1 MPAIIA
7 LLSVAIFVIIY
18 LWVQQPPYRTLYPGL
33 AEVDRQAAYEALNA
47 GGFEALIDAQTG
59 ELKVPDG
66 KYHEARIYLASQG
79 LPRGAT
85 TAGIESLN
93 SDTSMTTSQF
103 MEQVR
108 YISAMEQELALS
120 IAQIATVKSARVHL
134 ASPKQSVFVRN
145 RTQAKASVVVNPR
158 PGRVISP
165 SQVEAIVH
173 LVASSTPYLAAEDVV
188 VVDQRGKLLTDANS
202 FGSMQLSSAQIT
214 YKQRLEETYRNRIAA
229 ILVPVLGEAMC
240 DRKWMYRSILLR
252 SNLPLRST
260 TAITLGPRLAPRS

>member
-1 MPAIIA
+1 MATTVANPSDLANTEGAIDKVQPAPTRAPALPTHQADGGSGTRTTLPSPREVLRQPAVRRSMPAIIA
-7 LLSVAIFVIIY
+7 LLCVAVFVIIY

-33 AEVDRQAAYEALNA
+33 AEVDRQAAYEAMNS
-47 GGFEALIDAQTG
+47 GGFQVLIDAQTG

-66 KYHEARIYLASQG
+66 KYHEAKIYLASQG
-79 LPRGAT
+79 LPRGGTA
-85 TAGIESLN
+85 AGIEALS

-120 IAQIATVKSARVHL
+120 ISQIATVKSARVHL

-158 PGRVISP
+158 PGRVVSA

-173 LVASSTPYLAAEDVV
+173 LVLPARLIWRQKMWWWSI
-188 VVDQRGKLLTDANS
+188 
-202 FGSMQLSSAQIT
+202 SA
-214 YKQRLEETYRNRIAA
+214 
-229 ILVPVLGEAMC
+229 VSC
-240 DRKWMYRSILLR
+240 
-252 SNLPLRST
+252 
-260 TAITLGPRLAPRS
+260 